1 MQNELSKGKIS
12 NQYLHVGHSL
22 KNSAE
27 DIVWT
32 HVKKSMVVLY
42 GTIKNMLCEVCFF
55 VASKYIQEKTLTN
68 KVVTHWFI

>member
-1 MQNELSKGKIS
+1 MQNELSKGKSS

-22 KNSAE
+22 KNFAE

-42 GTIKNMLCEVCFF
+42 GTLKNMWDLFF